1 MTTVPSGQYR
11 QSVSLSPK
19 YRLALRLKNGKP
31 HQSPSAQNRKIG
43 SDCSFHASELL
54 ENCSFSDRAGTRIA
68 LPFISNLLLLFLWLG
83 SLPSQLGLQSSI
95 FLGQVE
101 KLPRGKPL
109 AWSADGIPQSYLAI
123 SKDMHGPPCAR
134 HRDVQLCFVR
144 LAERPNRHAGNDL
157 VDSLRLAGVTGDS
170 YSLVKMQSG
179 PIANN
184 LAFIEYDLAM
194 INADHRPELVIEELL
209 PAVFD
214 VFRES
219 DPVADCQRDL
229 LSLEHTELPCLVERQ
244 LLLGAV
250 LSDDDSSLLPAKHF
264 PLFAALKSLFLDSFA
279 DNSLGHPVKLDDL
292 PWLIGDCITLLGIS
306 QVQSLKPRNGM
317 LRV

>member
-11 QSVSLSPK
+11 HSVSLSPK

-54 ENCSFSDRAGTRIA
+54 ENCSFSDRAGTRIT
-68 LPFISNLLLLFLWLG
+68 LSFISNLLLLFLCLG
-83 SLPSQLGLQSSI
+83 PLPSQLGLQSSVL
-95 FLGQVE
+95 LGQVE
-101 KLPRGKPL
+101 ELPRGKSL
-109 AWSADGIPQSYLAI
+109 ARSGDGIPQSYLAI
-123 SKDMHGPPCAR
+123 SKDMHGPPRAR
-134 HRDVQLCFVR
+134 HRDIKLCLVR

-170 YSLVKMQSG
+170 YSLVQMQSG

-184 LAFIEYDLAM
+184 LAFIEYILAI
-194 INADHRPELVIEELL
+194 INADHGPELVIEELL

-229 LSLEHTELPCLVERQ
+229 LSLKHTELLRLIERQ
-244 LLLGAV
+244 LLIRAV
-250 LSDDDSSLLPAKHF
+250 LSADS
-264 PLFAALKSLFLDSFA
+264 
-279 DNSLGHPVKLDDL
+279 
-292 PWLIGDCITLLGIS
+292 
-306 QVQSLKPRNGM
+306 
-317 LRV
+317 